1 MHIRHGLVV
10 LYCSSNSS
18 IILKSCHG
26 GQDVGCRLH
35 KKQRDTIKRF
45 LTKVGQGDHVFFTTS
60 NKKHMQTAD
69 TKKGIVIAQYQNI
82 VLH

>member
-1 MHIRHGLVV
+1 MGLVV

>member
-1 MHIRHGLVV
+1 MHIRH
-10 LYCSSNSS
+10 
-18 IILKSCHG
+18 SCHG

-69 TKKGIVIAQYQNI
+69 TKKDIYYLKTTMRASTKD
-82 VLH
+82 